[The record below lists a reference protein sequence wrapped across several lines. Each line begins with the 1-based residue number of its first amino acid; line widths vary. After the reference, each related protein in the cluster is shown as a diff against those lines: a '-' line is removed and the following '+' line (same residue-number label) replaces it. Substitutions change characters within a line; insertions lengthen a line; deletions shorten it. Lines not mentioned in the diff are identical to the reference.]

1 MRIIT
6 PTPHN
11 IIKMDKDFRT
21 WLILDY
27 KTGSFKVTKK
37 KPDKIKASDI
47 PIDVRLT
54 VKIPEQPI
62 MKAKGFIELDTHK
75 VKEMILENLE
85 D

>member
-1 MRIIT
+1 MT
-6 PTPHN
+6 E
-11 IIKMDKDFRT
+11 KDFKT
-21 WLILDY
+21 WLVLDY
-27 KTGSFKVTKK
+27 KTGNFRVTKK
-37 KPDKIKASDI
+37 KPNKPKASEI

-62 MKAKGFIELDTHK
+62 MKARGSLELDIYK

>member
-1 MRIIT
+1 
-6 PTPHN
+6 
-11 IIKMDKDFRT
+11 MDKEFQT

-27 KTGSFKVTKK
+27 KAGKFRTTKK
-37 KPDKIKASDI
+37 KPVKLKASDI

-62 MKAKGFIELDTHK
+62 MKARGQIELSITQ

-85 D
+85 

>member
-1 MRIIT
+1 
-6 PTPHN
+6 
-11 IIKMDKDFRT
+11 MDKEFKT

-27 KTGSFKVTKK
+27 KVGRFRVTKK
-37 KPDKIKASDI
+37 KPNKMKASDI
-47 PIDVRLT
+47 PINVRLT

-85 D
+85 E